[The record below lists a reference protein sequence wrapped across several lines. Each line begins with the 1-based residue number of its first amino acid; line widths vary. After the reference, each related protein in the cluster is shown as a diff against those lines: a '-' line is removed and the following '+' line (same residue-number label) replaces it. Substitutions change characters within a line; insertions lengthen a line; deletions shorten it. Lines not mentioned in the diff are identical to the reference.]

1 MLDPKLPTLPPPPPP
16 RQKVGVLSTL
26 RNWFFAGLV
35 VALPVGLTAWL
46 VWSFVELVD
55 GAITPLL
62 PASLNPADKLG
73 YALPGFGILVAVIGL
88 TLIGALVA
96 NLFGRTMVRLGEVV
110 LARVPLVRSIYSI
123 LKQVVETIASNDASS
138 FKEAVLVEYPGKGLW
153 VIGFITS
160 RTPDAEI
167 VRPLESVVGVF
178 VPSSPNPAMGQLV
191 YVTPERIRPLDMP
204 VEKAAKLVISFGI
217 RSNEQVE
224 AGMRGELGK

>member
-1 MLDPKLPTLPPPPPP
+1 MPDEPTSPNPA
-16 RQKVGVLSTL
+16 RRSGGVLTRL
-26 RNWFFAGLV
+26 RNWFFAGIV
-35 VALPVGLTAWL
+35 VAAPLAITVWLMWSVVGLVDTHIVPLIPLAW
-46 VWSFVELVD
+46 
-55 GAITPLL
+55 
-62 PASLNPADKLG
+62 NPETYLG
-73 YALPGFGILVAVIGL
+73 LELPGLGIITAVIFL
-88 TLIGALVA
+88 TLLGALVT
-96 NLFGRTMVRLGEVV
+96 NLVGRQALRLGELL

-167 VRPLESVVGVF
+167 LTQAPNVVGVL

-191 YVTPERIRPLDMP
+191 FVSPERIRPLDMP

-217 RSNEQVE
+217 RSSEQVE
-224 AGMRGELGK
+224 AQLTKDPISK